1 MWNVSYAGMAPRTV
15 ATLGVAVT
23 AAAVAAGCSGSPV
36 EPTAWSR
43 AELEVL
49 RSLWIVTLEPLGP
62 DPSNRW
68 AHDSAAAALGHR
80 FFFDT
85 RLSANGRVSCASC
98 HRPESDFQDGIPLGI
113 GIGSTDRRTMTVAAT
128 AHSPWQFWDGRS
140 DSQWAQ
146 ALGPLESAVE
156 HGGSRAM
163 HVHTV
168 ARHYQAEY
176 EALFGRLPPLANV
189 PQHAGPLADP
199 AGRVAWDNMSAADR
213 DAVTAVFVNVGKAI
227 AAYERR
233 IGLAPSR
240 FDRYVE
246 ALVKGNSGE
255 AILSSDELA
264 GLRLFIGRAN
274 CTQCHNGPLLTS
286 NDFHNTGIPAAPA
299 LPPDRGRA
307 VGVRALLDGE
317 FNCRSRWSDAG
328 GVCPELDFVV
338 QEGHE
343 LERAF
348 RTPTLRNVARR
359 PPFMHAGQM
368 PSLSAVLAHYNK
380 APVAPAGHSEIRPL
394 NLTAR
399 ELAQLEAF
407 LGTLTGPLSGPA
419 PFLAPPR

>member
-1 MWNVSYAGMAPRTV
+1 MWSATREKMTVSSVGAFGAATV
-15 ATLGVAVT
+15 I
-23 AAAVAAGCSGSPV
+23 AAVVAACASSPV
-36 EPTAWSR
+36 EPAAWSR

-49 RSLWIVTLEPLGP
+49 RSLWIETLEPLAP

-68 AHDSAAAALGHR
+68 AGDSAAAVLGHR
-80 FFFDT
+80 LFFDT
-85 RLSANGRVSCASC
+85 RLSVNGQVSCASC
-98 HRPESDFQDGIPLGI
+98 HRPDRDFQDGTPLGT
-113 GIGSTDRRTMTVAAT
+113 GIGSTDRRTMPVAAT

-146 ALGPLESAVE
+146 ALGPLENAVE

-168 ARHYQAEY
+168 ARHYRTEY
-176 EALFGRLPPLANV
+176 EALFGPLPSLEHV
-189 PQHAGPLADP
+189 PPDAGPVADP
-199 AGRVAWDNMSAADR
+199 AARSAWDTMTQADR

-233 IGLAPSR
+233 IGFAPSR
-240 FDRYVE
+240 FDRYVA
-246 ALVKGNSGE
+246 ALVRGDSG
-255 AILSSDELA
+255 AGILGSEEVA

-274 CTQCHNGPLLTS
+274 CTQCHNGPLLTN

-299 LPPDRGRA
+299 LPQDRGRA
-307 VGVRALLDGE
+307 AGVRALLDNE

-328 GVCPELDFVV
+328 GRCPELDFVV
-338 QEGHE
+338 EEGHE

-359 PPFMHAGQM
+359 PPYMHAGQV
-368 PSLSAVLAHYNK
+368 PDLAAVLAHYNT
-380 APVAPAGHSEIRPL
+380 APAAPAGHSEIRML
-394 NLTAR
+394 NLTPR

-407 LGTLTGPLSGPA
+407 LGTLTGPLSGPV

>member
-1 MWNVSYAGMAPRTV
+1 MV
-15 ATLGVAVT
+15 ARSGAAVG
-23 AAAVAAGCSGSPV
+23 AAASIAAVVAACASSPV
-36 EPTAWSR
+36 EPVAWSR

-49 RSLWIVTLEPLGP
+49 RSLWIAALEPLET

-68 AHDSAAAALGHR
+68 ADDSAAAALGHR
-80 FFFDT
+80 LFFDA
-85 RLSANGRVSCASC
+85 RLSVNGQVSCASC
-98 HRPESDFQDGIPLGI
+98 HRPESDFQDGAPLGS
-113 GIGSTDRRTMTVAAT
+113 GIGSTDRRTMPVAAT

-146 ALGPLESAVE
+146 ALGPLENAVE

-168 ARHYQAEY
+168 ARHYRTEY
-176 EALFGRLPPLANV
+176 EALFGPLPSLDHV
-189 PQHAGPLADP
+189 PAHAGPVADP
-199 AGRVAWDNMSAADR
+199 AARAAWDAMSQEDHE
-213 DAVTAVFVNVGKAI
+213 AVTAVFVNVGKAI

-233 IGLAPSR
+233 IGFAPSR

-246 ALVKGNSGE
+246 AVVKGATGDAVLSG
-255 AILSSDELA
+255 DEVA

-274 CTQCHNGPLLTS
+274 CTQCHNGPLLTN

-299 LPPDRGRA
+299 LPQDRGRA
-307 VGVRALLDGE
+307 AGVRALLDGE

-328 GVCPELDFVV
+328 GRCPELDFVV
-338 QEGHE
+338 EEGHE

-359 PPFMHAGQM
+359 PPYMHAGQV
-368 PSLSAVLAHYNK
+368 PDLAAVLAHYNA
-380 APVAPAGHSEIRPL
+380 APPAPAGHSEVRPL

-407 LGTLTGPLSGPA
+407 LRTLTGPLAAPA

>member
-1 MWNVSYAGMAPRTV
+1 MGSRSAAAIV
-15 ATLGVAVT
+15 
-23 AAAVAAGCSGSPV
+23 AAAVVAVAACAGSPV
-36 EPTAWSR
+36 EPGTWSR
-43 AELEVL
+43 TELDVL
-49 RSLWIVTLEPLGP
+49 RSLWIAGLGPLEP

-68 AHDSAAAALGHR
+68 GDDSAAAALGHR
-80 FFFDT
+80 LFFDS
-85 RLSANGRVSCASC
+85 RLSAGGQVSCASC
-98 HRPESDFQDGIPLGI
+98 HRPESDFQDGIPLGR
-113 GIGSTDRRTMTVAAT
+113 GIGSTDRRTMPVAAT

-156 HGGSRAM
+156 HGGSRTM

-168 ARHYQAEY
+168 ARYYRAEY
-176 EALFGRLPPLANV
+176 EALFGPLPPLDGV
-189 PQHAGPLADP
+189 PLHAGPVADP
-199 AGRVAWDNMSAADR
+199 AARTAWAGMSEADR

-233 IGLAPSR
+233 IGFAPAR

-246 ALVKGNSGE
+246 ALMRGDKGDS
-255 AILSSDELA
+255 ILSSDEVA
-264 GLRLFIGRAN
+264 GLRLFIGKAS
-274 CTQCHNGPLLTS
+274 CTQCHNGPLLTN
-286 NDFHNTGIPAAPA
+286 NDFHNTGVPAAPA
-299 LPPDRGRA
+299 LPHDRGRA
-307 VGVRALLDGE
+307 AGVRTLLDGE

-328 GVCPELDFVV
+328 GRCPELDFVV
-338 QEGHE
+338 AEGHE

-359 PPFMHAGQM
+359 PPYMHAGQV
-368 PSLSAVLAHYNK
+368 PDLAAVLAHYNT
-380 APVAPAGHSEIRPL
+380 APAAPAGHSEVRPL
-394 NLTAR
+394 NLTTR